1 MRASRSSTSGT
12 VVLGTAPVWVFL
24 VMLAFVFLLFPQTAW
39 ADPAPG
45 STDAPG
51 VPGETGVTL
60 SSTTTTTTSLTT
72 SLTTTTSRGGSTPPS
87 SGPAGAGSTSTV
99 TPTTI
104 MVSPTTTVPP
114 GPSEETL
121 QRLRELEAL
130 SSQISAKQYLV
141 YKAAIELDEIDRV
154 LATTVE
160 EYNLRVLE
168 LEDAQQKAERL
179 QRELELVREELA
191 AAEEALQERVVG
203 AYKSD
208 LSALDFL
215 LATTDISDFI
225 RRLGLLVS
233 IVRNDQRR
241 VDQVGSLRA
250 RSDRLLDEAS
260 RRIYDVTTASRLLEE
275 QKAQIEAK
283 LAERQTY
290 VDLLSAEVRALVD
303 QQRRIAADVVPAGFD
318 LGSYM
323 LGDGS
328 AVVKTAFRYLGIPYV
343 WGGATP
349 SGFDCSGLLQYVF
362 MQHGLYLPHYSRY
375 QAQMG
380 FEVPLEDI
388 APGDLVSFGDP
399 VYHIGM
405 YIGDGFFIHAPR
417 TGDVVKI
424 SPLAA
429 RTDRSH
435 IRRLMVP
442 QPLESLLTP

>member
-12 VVLGTAPVWVFL
+12 IVSGAAPVWALVAVLFCVFL
-24 VMLAFVFLLFPQTAW
+24 VFPQTTW
-39 ADPAPG
+39 AEPAPG
-45 STDAPG
+45 GTDVSGAPADTGATVGST
-51 VPGETGVTL
+51 
-60 SSTTTTTTSLTT
+60 TT
-72 SLTTTTSRGGSTPPS
+72 SLTTTTSLEGSTPPS
-87 SGPAGAGSTSTV
+87 SWQVGAGSSSTF
-99 TPTTI
+99 TGTTI
-104 MVSPTTTVPP
+104 AVSSTTTTTVPA

-191 AAEEALQERVVG
+191 AAEEALQQRVVG

-208 LSALDFL
+208 QSALDFL
-215 LATTDISDFI
+215 LSTTDIGDFI
-225 RRLGLLVS
+225 RRLSLLIS

-241 VDQVGSLRA
+241 VDEAGSLRA
-250 RSDRLLDEAS
+250 RSDRLLDDAS
-260 RRIYDVTTASRLLEE
+260 RQIYDVTTASRLLEE

-283 LAERQTY
+283 LAERQAY
-290 VDLLSAEVRALVD
+290 IDRLSAEVRALVD

-328 AVVKTAFRYLGIPYV
+328 AVVKTALRYLGIPYV

-349 SGFDCSGLLQYVF
+349 SGFDCSGLVQYVF

-380 FEVPLEDI
+380 FEIPLEDI
-388 APGDLVSFGDP
+388 APGDLVFFGDP
-399 VYHIGM
+399 VYHVGM
-405 YIGDGFFIHAPR
+405 YMGDGFFIHAPR

-424 SPLAA
+424 SLLAA

-435 IRRLMVP
+435 IRRVMVP
-442 QPLESLLTP
+442 QPLEGLLTP

>member
-1 MRASRSSTSGT
+1 
-12 VVLGTAPVWVFL
+12 
-24 VMLAFVFLLFPQTAW
+24 
-39 ADPAPG
+39 
-45 STDAPG
+45 
-51 VPGETGVTL
+51 
-60 SSTTTTTTSLTT
+60 
-72 SLTTTTSRGGSTPPS
+72 
-87 SGPAGAGSTSTV
+87 
-99 TPTTI
+99 
-104 MVSPTTTVPP
+104 
-114 GPSEETL
+114 
-121 QRLRELEAL
+121 
-130 SSQISAKQYLV
+130 
-141 YKAAIELDEIDRV
+141 
-154 LATTVE
+154 
-160 EYNLRVLE
+160 
-168 LEDAQQKAERL
+168 
-179 QRELELVREELA
+179 
-191 AAEEALQERVVG
+191 
-203 AYKSD
+203 
-208 LSALDFL
+208 
-215 LATTDISDFI
+215 
-225 RRLGLLVS
+225 
-233 IVRNDQRR
+233 VRNDQRR

-362 MQHGLYLPHYSRY
+362 MQHGLSLPHYSRY